1 MPTNNSNLEKR
12 LWEAADQLRA
22 NSGLKSSEYSTPVL
36 GLIFLKYA
44 DFKFSKVKEQFKE
57 KSKSG
62 RVKIGKLNYQAKGVL
77 YIPEKASYVY
87 LLSLSEGRKIGN
99 AINNAMKLIEKE
111 NSSLAGVLPKSY
123 TKFENDVLI
132 AIIRNFAGIPMDVE
146 GDVFGKI
153 YEYFLGKF
161 AMAEGQKGG
170 EFFTPTSIVKLIV
183 EILEPFKGR
192 ILDPA
197 CGSGGM
203 FVQSAKFVEEHK
215 KNPSSAI
222 ALYGEEKTAETIR
235 LCKMNLAVHGLEGDV
250 KQGNTYYEDVHK
262 SLGKFDF
269 VLANPPFN
277 VNGIDKDKIKTDKRF
292 CFGFPRADNGNY
304 LWIQIFWSALNE
316 NGRAGFVMANSASD
330 ARQSEYDLRKA
341 LVDDYGV
348 DIMISVSSNFFYTVT
363 LPCTL
368 WFLDKGKKKTK
379 RKDKVL
385 FIDARNI
392 YTQVD
397 RAHREYS
404 PEQLQFIANIAR
416 LYRDEQIDISSL
428 GEMKD
433 DWKKNF
439 PKNKFR
445 DVPGLCK
452 VATLE
457 DIKEQNYSL
466 NPGRYV
472 GITEKA
478 EDDFDFYEKL
488 EELNEEL
495 EVLNSE
501 ARELEENIAEN
512 VSSIINHQL

>member
-1 MPTNNSNLEKR
+1 MPSNNSDLEKR

-44 DFKFSKVKEQFKE
+44 DFKFSNAKE
-57 KSKSG
+57 KLEKESKGG
-62 RVKIGKLNYQAKGVL
+62 RAKIGKLNYQAKGVL
-77 YIPEKASYVY
+77 YIPEKASYNY
-87 LLSLSEGRKIGN
+87 LLSLPEGSNIGSAVN
-99 AINNAMKLIEKE
+99 AAMKLIEEE
-111 NSSLAGVLPKSY
+111 NTNLAGVLPKNY
-123 TKFENDVLI
+123 TQFENDVLV
-132 AIIRNFAGIPMDVE
+132 ALVRNFAGIPMDVE

-153 YEYFLGKF
+153 YEYFLGEF

-183 EILEPFKGR
+183 EILEPFKGK

-203 FVQSAKFVEEHK
+203 FVQSAKFVAEHK

-222 ALYGEEKTAETIR
+222 SIYGEEKQAETIR

-277 VNGIDKDKIKTDKRF
+277 VNGIDKEKIKTDKRF
-292 CFGFPRADNGNY
+292 CYGLPRTDNGNY
-304 LWIQIFWSALNE
+304 LWIQLFWSTLNE

-330 ARQSEYDLRKA
+330 ARQSEQDIRKA
-341 LVDDYGV
+341 LVDDNGIDV
-348 DIMISVSSNFFYTVT
+348 MISVSSNFFYTVT

-368 WFLDKGKKKTK
+368 WFLDKGKIKTK
-379 RKDKVL
+379 RKGKVL

-392 YTQVD
+392 FTQVD
-397 RAHREYS
+397 RAHREYT
-404 PEQLQFIANIAR
+404 PVQIQFIANIAR
-416 LYRDEQIDISSL
+416 LYREEEVDLSSL

-433 DWKKNF
+433 EWKNNF
-439 PKNKFR
+439 PKNKYA
-445 DVPGLCK
+445 DISGLCK

-457 DIKEQNYSL
+457 EIKEQNYSI

-472 GITEKA
+472 GVIEKA
-478 EDDFDFYEKL
+478 ADDFDFYEKL

-495 EVLNSE
+495 EVLNAE
-501 ARELEENIAEN
+501 AMELEEKINDNIIEMLN
-512 VSSIINHQL
+512 K